1 MGEKSWNMISNAN
14 WRLFDEQGKRTIYIC
29 ENLWI
34 LFITTRDFV
43 VNTYA
48 LGVMWNLLICSKR
61 LLFTKEINPIK
72 TGNFIFISKKNFSFS
87 LRATFLLDHVIIRVI
102 IIYRNTIIH
111 TIFVLNVPLILFIAW
126 IKEKLKKKK
135 KGKYRIIEKNELCW
149 IFSSIS
155 TLLVAEIEKGVL
167 CTPPRSPTR
176 QYMSHYILLTGV
188 SGTSGFIHMYVM

>member
-1 MGEKSWNMISNAN
+1 MNRKWERNREIWFPTRIDVCLMSKENE
-14 WRLFDEQGKRTIYIC
+14 RFIYAKIC
-29 ENLWI
+29 EYCL
-34 LFITTRDFV
+34 LRQETLY

-111 TIFVLNVPLILFIAW
+111 TIFVLNVPLILFYC
-126 IKEKLKKKK
+126 LD
-135 KGKYRIIEKNELCW
+135 
-149 IFSSIS
+149 
-155 TLLVAEIEKGVL
+155 
-167 CTPPRSPTR
+167 
-176 QYMSHYILLTGV
+176 
-188 SGTSGFIHMYVM
+188 